1 MRGAER
7 GHDVVVARCGG
18 LRLGVP
24 LEAVHKVVAAPL
36 LTPLPDA
43 PARVAGLANL
53 HGAPLVVLDISG
65 NALPAGRPGLEAR
78 LMVVETAQRRCGL
91 LCDRVEGT
99 LRLPENAWRAL
110 DDLVPGA
117 GYLAGSDPDEHD
129 LVVLRDPD
137 GWLSEGDDQQLREA
151 LERHRAGGA
160 GGAGA

>member
-7 GHDVVVARCGG
+7 SHDVVVARCGD

-65 NALPAGRPGLEAR
+65 SALPAGRPGLEAR
-78 LMVVETAQRRCGL
+78 LMVVETARRRCGL
-91 LCDRVEGT
+91 LCDGVEGT
-99 LRLPENAWRAL
+99 LRLPEDAWHAL

-117 GYLAGSDPDEHD
+117 GYLAGGSADEQG

-137 GWLSEGDDQQLREA
+137 GWLSEGDDQQLRQA
-151 LERHRAGGA
+151 LERHRAGE
-160 GGAGA
+160 AGA

>member
-1 MRGAER
+1 
-7 GHDVVVARCGG
+7 

-43 PARVAGLANL
+43 PTRVAGLANL

-65 NALPAGRPGLEAR
+65 TTVPAGRPELEAR
-78 LMVVETAQRRCGL
+78 LMVVETTQRRCGL
-91 LCDRVEGT
+91 LCDQVEGT
-99 LRLPENAWRAL
+99 LRLPEEAWGAL

-117 GYLAGSDPDEHD
+117 GYLAGSRPGEED
-129 LVVLRDPD
+129 LIVLRNPD
-137 GWLSEGDDQQLREA
+137 SWLTEGDEQQLRQA

-160 GGAGA
+160 GEAGA